1 MRTDAAPTLAP
12 NVVMIPPVSTVD
24 ENAVRLRKLRVAA
37 YCRVS
42 TDEEEQL
49 TSYEAQKAFYTDK
62 IMTTPEWT
70 LASIFADEGI
80 TGTCDRKR
88 PEFLKMIRQCMQGK
102 IDVVLTKSISR
113 FARNT
118 VDCLKYIRLLKEQ
131 GIAVI
136 FEKENIN
143 TLESDSEIVITMM
156 GAFAQGESES
166 ISANVKWG
174 QRQAMREGKVV
185 FQYARMY
192 GYERG
197 EDGKPKIIPEQAA
210 VVERIFNAYLA
221 GSSVRA
227 IKEMLER
234 EHIRTS
240 QDTETW
246 SVGALQG
253 MLRNE
258 KYCGDALLQKTFTQ
272 DCLSKKVIKNTG
284 QLPKYLV
291 QNHHEGII
299 TRELFDRVQ
308 AEISR
313 RAGTRAPSAK
323 ASVSGLAKYSSK
335 YALTGMLVCGECG
348 TAYRRCVWSK
358 NGNKRVVWRCISR
371 LDYGTKYCKNSPTL
385 EEGQIHHTILA
396 TLNSAMSDRSKL
408 IAMVTNSVQS
418 ICMDHTELD
427 SSEAVKVRICEL
439 EAIYAKL
446 MDDVLENDSFAAH
459 NSEIRK
465 LNDEL
470 AELRA
475 KYEQL
480 VELESGVS
488 AAKIRREHIV
498 EALQSAPT
506 AMTEWDDTII
516 RQLVSEVRVL
526 SADKL
531 EIILKSGAKFEQSM
545 TA

>member
-1 MRTDAAPTLAP
+1 MRTDTPPSLAP
-12 NVVMIPPVSTVD
+12 NVRMIPALSVAGESTG
-24 ENAVRLRKLRVAA
+24 RKCQLRVAA

-49 TSYEAQKAFYTDK
+49 TSYEAQKAYYTDK

-70 LASIFADEGI
+70 LADIFADEGI

-88 PEFLKMIRQCMQGK
+88 PEFLRMIRQCNQGK
-102 IDVVLTKSISR
+102 IDIVLTKSISR

-118 VDCLKYIRLLKEQ
+118 VDCLKYIRLLKAQ

-210 VVERIFNAYLA
+210 VVRRIFDAYLA

-227 IKEMLER
+227 IKEMLES
-234 EHIRTS
+234 EHILTS
-240 QDTETW
+240 LGAEIW

-291 QNHHEGII
+291 QNHHEGIVSRN
-299 TRELFDRVQ
+299 TFDRVQ

-313 RAGTRAPSAK
+313 RAGTRAPSTK
-323 ASVSGLAKYSSK
+323 TSVSGLAKYSSK

-385 EEGQIHHTILA
+385 EEEQIHRAVLA

-408 IAMVTNSVQS
+408 IALVTNSVQS
-418 ICMDHTELD
+418 ICMDNTELD

-439 EAIYAKL
+439 EAVYAKL

-459 NSEIRK
+459 NGELKQLS
-465 LNDEL
+465 DEL
-470 AELRA
+470 TALRE
-475 KYEQL
+475 KYDLLTEQ
-480 VELESGVS
+480 ENGIS
-488 AAKIRREHIV
+488 AARKRREQISETIQ
-498 EALQSAPT
+498 EAPPEI
-506 AMTEWDDTII
+506 TEWNGTII

-531 EIILKSGAKFEQSM
+531 EIILKSGARFEQSM
-545 TA
+545 NV

>member
-1 MRTDAAPTLAP
+1 MRTDTAPSLAP
-12 NVVMIPPVSTVD
+12 NVRMIPALSVADESTV
-24 ENAVRLRKLRVAA
+24 RKRQLRVAA

-49 TSYEAQKAFYTDK
+49 TSYEAQKAYYTDK

-70 LASIFADEGI
+70 LADIFADEGI

-88 PEFLKMIRQCMQGK
+88 PEFLRMIRQCNQGK
-102 IDVVLTKSISR
+102 IDIVLTKSISR

-118 VDCLKYIRLLKEQ
+118 VDCLKYIRLLKAQ

-185 FQYARMY
+185 FQYAKMY

-197 EDGKPKIIPEQAA
+197 EDGKPKIIPEQA
-210 VVERIFNAYLA
+210 VVVRRIFDAYLA
-221 GSSVRA
+221 GNSVRA
-227 IKEMLER
+227 IKEMLES
-234 EHIRTS
+234 EHILTS
-240 QDTETW
+240 LGAQIW
-246 SVGALQG
+246 SVGVLQG

-299 TRELFDRVQ
+299 SRSTFDRVQ

-313 RAGTRAPSAK
+313 RAGTRAPSTK
-323 ASVSGLAKYSSK
+323 ASVSGLTKYSSK
-335 YALTGMLVCGECG
+335 YALTGILVCGECG

-385 EEGQIHHTILA
+385 EEKQIQRAVLTA
-396 TLNSAMSDRSKL
+396 LNSAMSDRTKL
-408 IAMVTNSVQS
+408 IALVTSSVQS
-418 ICMDHTELD
+418 ICIGNAELD

-439 EAIYAKL
+439 EAVYAKL

-459 NSEIRK
+459 NGELKQLS
-465 LNDEL
+465 DEL
-470 AELRA
+470 AALRK
-475 KYEQL
+475 KYELLTEQ
-480 VELESGVS
+480 ESGIS
-488 AAKIRREHIV
+488 AAKIRREEIT
-498 EALQSAPT
+498 EALQAAP
-506 AMTEWDDTII
+506 AEMTDWDEAII

-531 EIILKSGAKFEQSM
+531 EIILKSGARFEQNLFD
-545 TA
+545 

>member
-1 MRTDAAPTLAP
+1 MRTDTAPSLAP
-12 NVVMIPPVSTVD
+12 NVRMILPLCTTD
-24 ENAVRLRKLRVAA
+24 DNTIRKRQLRVAA

-49 TSYEAQKAFYTDK
+49 TSYEAQKAYYTDK

-70 LASIFADEGI
+70 LADIFADEGI

-88 PEFLKMIRQCMQGK
+88 PEFLKMIRQCKQGK
-102 IDVVLTKSISR
+102 IDIVLTKSISR

-118 VDCLKYIRLLKEQ
+118 VDCLKYIRLLKAQ

-185 FQYARMY
+185 FQYAKMY

-197 EDGKPKIIPEQAA
+197 EDGKPKIIPDQA
-210 VVERIFNAYLA
+210 VVVRRIFDAYLA

-227 IKEMLER
+227 IKEMLES
-234 EHIRTS
+234 EHILTS
-240 QDTETW
+240 LGAETW
-246 SVGALQG
+246 SVGVLQG

-291 QNHHEGII
+291 QNNHEGII
-299 TRELFDRVQ
+299 SHNTFDRVQ

-313 RAGTRAPSAK
+313 RAGTRAPSTK
-323 ASVSGLAKYSSK
+323 ESVSGLAKYSSK
-335 YALTGMLVCGECG
+335 YALTGILVCGECG
-348 TAYRRCVWSK
+348 TDYRRCVWSK

-385 EEGQIHHTILA
+385 EEGQIHHAVLA
-396 TLNSAMSDRSKL
+396 ALNSAMSDRAKL
-408 IAMVTNSVQS
+408 IALVSGSVQS
-418 ICMDHTELD
+418 ICVSNAELD

-439 EAIYAKL
+439 EAVYTKL

-459 NSEIRK
+459 NGELKR

-470 AELRA
+470 AALRE
-475 KYEQL
+475 KYELLTEQ
-480 VELESGVS
+480 ESGIS
-488 AAKIRREHIV
+488 AAKIRREQIIDT
-498 EALQSAPT
+498 LQAAPT
-506 AMTEWDDTII
+506 EMTEWDDTVI

-526 SADKL
+526 GADRL
-531 EIILKSGAKFEQSM
+531 EIILKSGARFEQSM
-545 TA
+545 GN

>member
-1 MRTDAAPTLAP
+1 MRTDAAPSLAP
-12 NVVMIPPVSTVD
+12 NVRMILPLTTPD
-24 ENAVRLRKLRVAA
+24 ERSIRKHQLRVAA

-49 TSYEAQKAFYTDK
+49 TSYEAQKAYYTDK

-70 LASIFADEGI
+70 MAEIFADEGI

-88 PEFLKMIRQCMQGK
+88 PEFLRMIRQCKQGK
-102 IDVVLTKSISR
+102 IDIVLTKSISR

-118 VDCLKYIRLLKEQ
+118 VDCLKYIRLLKAQ

-143 TLESDSEIVITMM
+143 TLESDSEIIITMM

-185 FQYARMY
+185 FQYAKMY

-197 EDGKPKIIPEQAA
+197 EDGKPKIIPEQA
-210 VVERIFNAYLA
+210 VVVRRIFDAYLA

-227 IKEMLER
+227 IKEMLEND
-234 EHIRTS
+234 HILTS
-240 QDTETW
+240 LGAETW
-246 SVGALQG
+246 SVGVLQG

-284 QLPKYLV
+284 QLPKHLV

-299 TRELFDRVQ
+299 SHSTFDRVQ

-313 RAGTRAPSAK
+313 RAGTRATSTK
-323 ASVSGLAKYSSK
+323 ESVLGLAKYSSK

-358 NGNKRVVWRCISR
+358 NGNKKVVWRCISR
-371 LDYGTKYCKNSPTL
+371 LDYGTKYCKKSPTL
-385 EEGQIHHTILA
+385 EEGQIHCAVIA
-396 TLNSAMSDRSKL
+396 ALNSAMSDRTKL
-408 IAMVTNSVQS
+408 IALVTSSVQS
-418 ICMDHTELD
+418 ICVGNAELD

-439 EAIYAKL
+439 EAVYAKL

-459 NSEIRK
+459 NGELKR

-470 AELRA
+470 AALRE
-475 KYEQL
+475 KYELLTEQ
-480 VELESGVS
+480 ETGVS
-488 AAKIRREHIV
+488 AAKIRREQIV
-498 EALQSAPT
+498 EALQDAPAEIT
-506 AMTEWDDTII
+506 DWDDAII

-526 SADKL
+526 GAGKL
-531 EIILKSGAKFEQSM
+531 EIILKSGARFEQSISG
-545 TA
+545 